1 MRIVL
6 LEQQS
11 ETDGSNSIANGSN
24 SMSSSSSLAMGS
36 EMQKLNKIE
45 YEAAMLRTELGS
57 NQIREEQILK
67 LQHLLN
73 QKDYELQEKQKANNF
88 ELDQLNKALLKVKEQ
103 LNEKGQDVQKEKAKS
118 LALQRDFDRL
128 QSEFEMQLV
137 VKLNKDC
144 LTFDIQFFAYP

>member
-137 VKLNKDC
+137 VKLNKGC
-144 LTFDIQFFAYP
+144 LTFGIQFFAYP

>member
-24 SMSSSSSLAMGS
+24 SMSSSSSLAMGR

-144 LTFDIQFFAYP
+144 LTFGIQFFAYP

>member
-144 LTFDIQFFAYP
+144 LTFGIQFFAYP

>member
-45 YEAAMLRTELGS
+45 FEAAMLRTELGS

-144 LTFDIQFFAYP
+144 LTFGIQFFAYP